1 MKHYVETPFFP
12 AVHNTTV
19 HHPRCRK
26 NGLKTCGKL
35 PVVIT
40 PMYSFVPSGAG
51 MSGFGKNTIGMTLT
65 VSVIRLMKTSCVL
78 LSSLCWRPHRIVF
91 FNELDGFRIGFHHRP
106 IEPISHAAFYVGDR
120 LPCFDNPQVRQTAF
134 EFNRHLAER
143 YKDHPALWFF
153 NAWNEPRSCPLGE
166 CHCSHSVIS
175 YRKWLTERFGSIEA
189 LNDAY
194 GKTWSSFDTVQ
205 HLSHPGMP
213 YP

>member
-65 VSVIRLMKTSCVL
+65 VSVIWLMKTGCVL
-78 LSSLCWRPHRIVF
+78 LSNLCRRPHRIGFLTNSTVSGLVF
-91 FNELDGFRIGFHHRP
+91 I
-106 IEPISHAAFYVGDR
+106 
-120 LPCFDNPQVRQTAF
+120 
-134 EFNRHLAER
+134 
-143 YKDHPALWFF
+143 
-153 NAWNEPRSCPLGE
+153 
-166 CHCSHSVIS
+166 
-175 YRKWLTERFGSIEA
+175 
-189 LNDAY
+189 
-194 GKTWSSFDTVQ
+194 TVQ
-205 HLSHPGMP
+205 SNLFHTRHFTLATGCLVLTIHKCDKLHLNSIAIWRNAIKTILHCGSSTPGMNRAAVP
-213 YP
+213 WESATVPTPSSAIANG

>member
-1 MKHYVETPFFP
+1 MSKHLFSLRYTILLCTPP
-12 AVHNTTV
+12 LPEERAEDLREIARC
-19 HHPRCRK
+19 HHTHVQFRPQWRWHERIRGKYYWDDLDSLCDLAHE
-26 NGLKTCGKL
+26 NGLR
-35 PVVIT
+35 VIIKSMLET
-40 PMYSFVPSGAG
+40 APD
-51 MSGFGKNTIGMTLT
+51 
-65 VSVIRLMKTSCVL
+65 
-78 LSSLCWRPHRIVF
+78 WF

-106 IEPISHAAFYVGDR
+106 VEPISHAAFYVGDR

-134 EFNRHLAER
+134 EFNRHLAKR
-143 YKDHPALWFF
+143 YKDYPALWFF
-153 NAWNEPRSCPLGE
+153 NAWNEPRSRPLGE